1 MSKIIT
7 LYNNKGGVSKTTT
20 LFNLAVFLSKRGKK
34 ILIAD
39 CDPQCNIT
47 ELFFAS
53 DPKTNNPD
61 FELPGTSI
69 YQALIPRFYGEVAKI
84 DPSEVKLVESKIYS
98 NLFLLRGDFEFSKAE
113 VYFSSALNLAI
124 TENIHEKNTYT
135 ALYNLLHDL
144 GKANSIDYI
153 LCDVGP
159 STGAIT
165 RMVVLCCD
173 GYFVPL
179 SPDRFSN
186 QAVKVLGQV
195 LKDWV
200 KSHHEVSKTFEPFKI
215 KCFPGS
221 PILLGAIMQNFKLSS
236 DTKKI
241 KESYK
246 KWQDKIKENIIA
258 FLLNGDL
265 AVSNKINRNQPFVAE
280 ILDVGP
286 LAPISQLFGYAIFD
300 VKQEH
305 TKEASPGGEKYYGA
319 VWQYWANKKIMYETE
334 ISKIAEALS

>member
-1 MSKIIT
+1 MAKIIT
-7 LYNNKGGVSKTTT
+7 FYNNKGGVSKTTT
-20 LFNLAVFLSKRGKK
+20 LFNLAVFLVKNGKK
-34 ILIAD
+34 VLIAD
-39 CDPQCNIT
+39 CDPQCNIS

-53 DPKTNNPD
+53 DASASDPNED
-61 FELPGTSI
+61 LPGTSI

-84 DPSEVKLVESKIYS
+84 DPDTVILTESKIYN

-124 TENIHEKNTYT
+124 TENIHEKNTYM

-144 GKANSIDYI
+144 GNKNSFDYI

-179 SPDRFSN
+179 TPDRFSN

-195 LKDWV
+195 LKEWI
-200 KSHHEVSKTFEPFKI
+200 KAHKEVSKTFEPFKI
-215 KCFPGS
+215 KCFPGN
-221 PILLGAIMQNFKLSS
+221 PTLYGAIMQNFKLSS

-241 KESYK
+241 KEAYK
-246 KWQDKIKENIIA
+246 KWQDKIKESMKIS
-258 FLLNGDL
+258 LLNGDL
-265 AVSNKINRNQPFVAE
+265 LISERLDNTQPFVAE

-286 LAPISQLFGYAIFD
+286 LAPISQLFGFAIFD

-305 TKEASPGGEKYYGA
+305 TKEASPGGQKYYGA
-319 VWQYWANKKIMYETE
+319 VWKYWADKKIIYEAE
-334 ISKIAEALS
+334 IKKISEALS